1 MVLKASTECLNNEK
15 LSKPTSIRLWG
26 HGTAPPGVVGPE
38 THGARVRVVV
48 NLGRTSLVGREAGTQ
63 TRTPGFHS
71 QLSHDTQVHLCNH
84 EPISWLCTYMFG
96 GAAKGGIA
104 GIGTEASSGVWASSS

>member
-26 HGTAPPGVVGPE
+26 HGTAPAGVVGPE

-63 TRTPGFHS
+63 TRTQPAY
-71 QLSHDTQVHLCNH
+71 
-84 EPISWLCTYMFG
+84 P
-96 GAAKGGIA
+96 
-104 GIGTEASSGVWASSS
+104 